1 MLPARVRLW
10 SGTPRPDE
18 GVISAR
24 GEIGP
29 EEIWL
34 QPVSRLLKRLATNPS
49 GLDTAELESRL
60 AVYGCNTA
68 ASVKRSPLWLQFLTR
83 FRNPLV
89 VILLSASGLSAVT
102 GDAASFFIVGA
113 IVLISITF
121 DFVQEVGAENAV
133 EALRRSVAV
142 QATVRRDGAT
152 RSVPID
158 QLVPGTLSS

>member
-1 MLPARVRLW
+1 MPRTRATLW

-18 GVISAR
+18 GVISAS

-29 EEIWL
+29 EEIW
-34 QPVSRLLKRLATNPS
+34 QEPVSRLLKRLATNPS
-49 GLDTAELESRL
+49 GLDTAEVEARF
-60 AVYGCNTA
+60 ATYGYNTA
-68 ASVKRSPLWLQFLTR
+68 ASVKRSPLSLRFLAR

-89 VILLSASGLSAVT
+89 LILLAASGLSAIA

-113 IVLISITF
+113 IVLISITL
-121 DFVQEVGAENAV
+121 DFVQEARAENAV

-152 RSVPID
+152 R
-158 QLVPGTLSS
+158 